1 MGYICFSEALAMSIY
16 GVWSTLLYLRIYLY
30 IITMETVLVTG
41 MEKGEH
47 WKWKLEAD
55 DGCPWATQRQMFS

>member
-1 MGYICFSEALAMSIY
+1 MSIY